1 MSEATPLTYPDN
13 YFDITYINRVLCS
26 IEGWPFVLD
35 EMVRVTKPGGKVI
48 ATCPDWSTFSS
59 SALDT
64 YMEAIMKM
72 ILEKAIGE
80 PFHFTKKSKRHF

>member
-1 MSEATPLTYPDN
+1 M
-13 YFDITYINRVLCS
+13 CS

-48 ATCPDWSTFSS
+48 ATCPDWNTFTS

-64 YMEAIMKM
+64 VVEVVIKL

-80 PFHFTKKSKRHF
+80 PFHFTKNSKSHF